1 MARTK
6 GAARRTLHKRA
17 REASVAKQ
25 PEKKSTHRWK
35 PGTVALREIRRQQK
49 STDLLLKKAPT
60 QRIIANILRANH
72 AGMRIQAK
80 ALPVIMEAMQALQ
93 VKLFAETQLACIHA
107 RRQMITVADLRYACH
122 NMQLDCPTAEE
133 RTQMHRQ
140 MQAKLRAAAAAKARA
155 EQQQRDAETAAEQE
169 EEAEDQASDGEED
182 EELEAV
188 DSTEE

>member
-6 GAARRTLHKRA
+6 GAARRTLYKRA
-17 REASVAKQ
+17 KETSAAKQ

-60 QRIIANILRANH
+60 QRIITNILRANH

-107 RRQMITVADLRYACH
+107 RRQTITVADLRYACH
-122 NMQLDCPTAEE
+122 NMQLDCPTAEQ

-155 EQQQRDAETAAEQE
+155 EQQQRDAETVEQE
-169 EEAEDQASDGEED
+169 EEAANQASDEEED